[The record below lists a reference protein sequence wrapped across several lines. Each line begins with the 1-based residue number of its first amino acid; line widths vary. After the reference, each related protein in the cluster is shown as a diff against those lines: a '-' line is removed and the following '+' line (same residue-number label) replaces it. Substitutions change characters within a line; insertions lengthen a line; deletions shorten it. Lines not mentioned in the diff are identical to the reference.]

1 MKKSLTCTADI
12 KGKSS
17 TRLLW
22 LMMLFFVSFIGL
34 GQVSYRIGL
43 DTDNKTYRLYMK
55 SVVSYAGIQAKIST
69 AQITLVVPHAIGNK
83 YFQPSNIK
91 GKIVDGNQML
101 WNVSRNDKPNEN
113 LQMDYISFGFS
124 GSSSPIVFNI
134 NADEEIELLSFENSG
149 ICNGSVS
156 LIAAND
162 PFSPPNSQNTNPGN
176 QITIL
181 GHGTNNAYVNNY
193 GGSVTCQTLLP
204 DLTVGITGGTNITAG
219 ISTNY
224 TLTVN
229 NIGSAASNGQ
239 IGIST
244 VLPIG
249 MSYNSFTGS
258 GWSVIS
264 TIQLNGTTF
273 ISAVTNNSVAVSGT
287 LAPLILNVTASASI
301 GNGNTVSIGSIVSG
315 GGDNN
320 LNNNTANINTTV
332 SVNTPDLSL
341 IMTGPSVIN
350 PNSSVNYTLN
360 IANISNATSAG
371 NITVDVIIPNGLSY
385 NSFTGNG
392 WVYSN
397 NTLQSSGAIQVTFTN
412 ANAINPNTSA
422 NALIINLIV
431 GANTTNNLVLPVT
444 GTVSGGGDIT
454 TNNNVSTVNT
464 TVIVGSSPLL
474 AFNVNGANSIIA
486 GTSNSFTI
494 NVNNAGTA
502 TTVGQIIT
510 TSILPIGF
518 IYNSFIGAGWSVI
531 AAAQS
536 NGTTILTA
544 TYNTPIIAG
553 GIATPLVINYITQL
567 SLGTGASYTIT
578 NTLAGGGTI
587 GSLSS
592 NYNVIVTSPT
602 NISLVING
610 NNNVSTGSTG
620 TYFFTLSNNGSS
632 ASSASGIIVNTIT
645 LPAGVNY
652 SSFNGNG
659 WSFSSSVPQQNG
671 TTLVTFSYNGIIG
684 GNSSAS
690 LLSLNL
696 SFANNLIL
704 NTSLIINS
712 SITGIGISTNTNLT
726 LLVVAAPIPDLAIGI
741 TGTAVTSPN
750 GTAVCAIAVNNIGT
764 ASSNGLISVSVF
776 VPNGLSYTS
785 FIGNAWNYSSST
797 PQSGGAILVTFTT
810 NSIILAG
817 GSNNNLII
825 NLTASGSLINNTI
838 FTLTG
843 NVSGGGEANTTNNTI
858 STNLSI
864 SSVGNPLLV
873 GSING
878 ANIVDVNLSY
888 NYTINV
894 SNIGSAATVGTTIVS
909 TVLPA
914 GVIHNSTSNN
924 GWASTVI
931 PQSNGTTLIESS
943 YTGIITQNGSANPL
957 IINITPSGI
966 FPSGSVFVVNG
977 SVSGGGANNSGN
989 NTFSTNITINNSV
1002 STADL
1007 GVTVG
1012 LDNKTPNLGQIIN
1025 YTFNIT
1031 NNGHGT
1037 PNNVQ
1042 TQITL
1047 PAGFVVTNFSST
1059 NGGYNLNTGVWNI
1072 GTTPPGQT
1080 FTLTISGYANIE
1092 GIDFAIISLINTS
1105 LQDMLSFNNTA
1116 KVCYATPVS
1125 ICNGEGY
1132 IAYLGKQNI
1141 NFRWFKN
1148 GVQINNASADSLYI
1162 TTSGSYSASY
1172 TNTCGELINTPAI
1185 VVTSGTIPN
1194 APTIISNKISICGN
1208 ETAQLSASSCGLG
1221 SILWSNGATTSTI
1234 IVSTSGTYT
1243 ASCKNGCGESL
1254 ASNQLIIS
1262 TNCQNTGR
1270 IGDFVWY
1277 DNNNNGKQ
1285 DTGEPGVKGV
1295 RLELYRD
1302 GSFTGLTSIT
1312 DSTGKYYFTNLT
1324 SGNYQVKI
1332 SEISLPQKYA
1342 ISKKL
1347 NAIGVDDNLDSDF
1360 DKSTGLSQI
1369 ITINTAAPSESIN
1382 LSVGGGIY
1390 LKPAISISDPCRCFD
1405 VEYTLTE
1412 KKELYETVTVTGP
1425 TNDTWIVIEQ
1435 TGMLALDTLLKR
1447 PVLLGTHLAEVSAG
1461 KYQINFTHE
1470 DNVGYSLKVTNGI
1483 DTLSISNF
1491 CSIYPIVN
1499 TTKLEQTICRNA
1511 TPIPL
1516 TATMNLP
1523 GTTQFYY
1530 IDKITQ
1536 QKIAITEFDP
1546 KKFNSGETV
1555 NIKIDV
1561 VPADGRLCNY
1571 VITQKV
1577 QISVFDCNLN
1587 CKPVIC
1593 VPLTINKTKKLIP

>member
-1 MKKSLTCTADI
+1 MKKSLTCIDI
-12 KGKSS
+12 KGKAS
-17 TRLLW
+17 TRFLW
-22 LMMLFFVSFIGL
+22 LMMLLFVSFMGL

-43 DTDNKTYRLYMK
+43 DADNKTYRVYMK

-69 AQITLVVPHAIGNK
+69 AQITLVVPHEIGNK

-91 GKIVDGNQML
+91 GKIVDGNQMI
-101 WNVSRNDKPNEN
+101 WNLSRNDKPNEN
-113 LQMDYISFGFS
+113 QQMDYISFGFS

-162 PFSPPNSQNTNPGN
+162 PFLPPNSQNTNPGN

-193 GGSVTCQTLLP
+193 GVNVTCQTLLP
-204 DLTVGITGGTNITAG
+204 DLTVGITGSTNITAG

-239 IGIST
+239 ISLST

-258 GWSVIS
+258 GWSITS
-264 TIQLNGTTF
+264 TIQSNGTTF
-273 ISAVTNNSVAVSGT
+273 ISAVTNNSVAVSST
-287 LAPLILNVTASASI
+287 LAPLILNVTASSNI
-301 GNGNTVSIGSIVSG
+301 GNGTSVSIGSIVSG
-315 GGDNN
+315 GGDDN
-320 LNNNTANINTTV
+320 LTNNTANINTTV
-332 SVNTPDLSL
+332 SINTPDLSL
-341 IMTGPSVIN
+341 IMTGPSAIN
-350 PNSSVNYTLN
+350 PNSSANYTLN
-360 IANISNATSAG
+360 VINIGNTSSAG
-371 NITVDVIIPNGLSY
+371 NITVGIIIPNGLSY

-392 WVYSN
+392 WVYGSSM
-397 NTLQSSGAIQVTFTN
+397 LQSDRSIQITFTN
-412 ANAINPNTSA
+412 ANVINPNTSV
-422 NALIINLIV
+422 NALVINLTA
-431 GANTTNNLVLPVT
+431 GANTTNNLVLPVV
-444 GTVSGGGDIT
+444 GTVSGGSDTT
-454 TNNNVSTVNT
+454 TNNNISSVNT

-474 AFNVNGANSIIA
+474 AFNVNGANNIIA

-494 NVNNAGTA
+494 NVNNTGSA

-510 TSILPIGF
+510 TSMLPIGF
-518 IYNSFIGAGWSVI
+518 IYNSFIGTGWSVI

-536 NGTTILTA
+536 NGTTLLTA
-544 TYNTPIIAG
+544 TYNNSIIAG
-553 GIATPLVINYITQL
+553 GIATPLVINYITPL
-567 SLGTGASYTIT
+567 SLDTGTSYTIT
-578 NTLAGGGTI
+578 NTLAGGGII

-592 NYNVIVTSPT
+592 NHNVIISSPA

-610 NNNVSTGSTG
+610 NNNISAGSTGS
-620 TYFFTLSNNGSS
+620 YVFTLWNSGSS
-632 ASSASGIIVNTIT
+632 ASSGIIVNTIT
-645 LPAGVNY
+645 LPTGVNY
-652 SSFNGNG
+652 NSFSGNG
-659 WSFSSSVPQQNG
+659 WSFSSSVPQPNG
-671 TTLVTFSYNGIIG
+671 TTLLTFLYNGIIS

-690 LLSLNL
+690 PLSLNL
-696 SFANNLIL
+696 SFTNNLIL
-704 NTSLIINS
+704 STSLIINS
-712 SITGIGISTNTNLT
+712 SITGVGISTNTNLT
-726 LLVVAAPIPDLAIGI
+726 LLVVAAPIPDLAMSI

-750 GTAVCAIAVNNIGT
+750 GTAVYAIAVNNVGS
-764 ASSNGLISVSVF
+764 ASSNGQISVSVL
-776 VPNGLSYTS
+776 VPNGLNYTS
-785 FIGNAWNYSSST
+785 FIGSGWNYNSST
-797 PQSGGAILVTFTT
+797 HQSGGAILVTFTT

-825 NLTASGSLINNTI
+825 SLSSAGSLINNTTL
-838 FTLTG
+838 TLTG
-843 NVSGGGEANTTNNTI
+843 NVSGGGEANTNNNTT

-878 ANIVDVNLSY
+878 ANFVNVNFSY

-894 SNIGSAATVGTTIVS
+894 SNIGSAATLGTTIVS

-914 GVIHNSTSNN
+914 GVIYNSTSNN
-924 GWASTVI
+924 GWTSTVI
-931 PQSNGTTLIESS
+931 LQSNGTTLIESS

-966 FPSGSVFVVNG
+966 FPSGSVFVING

-1025 YTFNIT
+1025 YTFSIT

-1059 NGGYNLNTGVWNI
+1059 NGGYNLNTGGWAI

-1092 GIDFAIISLINTS
+1092 GIDFANISLINTS

-1172 TNTCGELINTPAI
+1172 TNTCGELIITPAI

-1221 SILWSNGATTSTI
+1221 TIIWNNGATTSTI
-1234 IVSTSGTYT
+1234 IVSTSGTYS

-1262 TNCQNTGR
+1262 TNCQNTGK

-1285 DTGEPGVKGV
+1285 DTGETGVKGV

-1347 NAIGVDDNLDSDF
+1347 NAIGVNDNLDSDF
-1360 DKSTGLSQI
+1360 DKYTGLSQV
-1369 ITINTAAPSESIN
+1369 ITINTTAPSESIN
-1382 LSVGGGIY
+1382 LSVAGGIY

-1412 KKELYETVTVTGP
+1412 KKELYETVTVTGS

-1447 PVLLGTHLAEVSAG
+1447 PVLLGTPLAEVSAG

-1483 DTLSISNF
+1483 DTLSVSNF
-1491 CSIYPIVN
+1491 CSIYPTV
-1499 TTKLEQTICRNA
+1499 TATKLEQTICWNA
-1511 TPIPL
+1511 APIPL

-1555 NIKIDV
+1555 SIKMDV
-1561 VPADGRLCNY
+1561 LPADGRLCTY
-1571 VITQKV
+1571 VIVQTV
-1577 QISVFDCNLN
+1577 QISLLDCNLN
-1587 CKPVIC
+1587 CNPVIC
-1593 VPLTINKTKKLIP
+1593 VPLTINKIKKLIPQQ